1 MRKILATAGIL
12 AVMSTSVFA
21 QATASPH
28 FPHPDADA
36 VYMLKDGNTL
46 YVYKDGKMAMESKTG
61 TAVYS
66 KRSIDAAIDDGGSDD
81 VKAAIGDSLPNTR
94 AEGLR
99 SHRRFGQWGVW

>member
-21 QATASPH
+21 QATATPN

-46 YVYKDGKMAMESKTG
+46 YVYKDGKMAMENKFG
-61 TAVYS
+61 NAVYM
-66 KRSIDAAIDDGGSDD
+66 KEGVPMETKDGKKIMMKGNELWR
-81 VKAAIGDSLPNTR
+81 V
-94 AEGLR
+94 E
-99 SHRRFGQWGVW
+99 SHRISVP